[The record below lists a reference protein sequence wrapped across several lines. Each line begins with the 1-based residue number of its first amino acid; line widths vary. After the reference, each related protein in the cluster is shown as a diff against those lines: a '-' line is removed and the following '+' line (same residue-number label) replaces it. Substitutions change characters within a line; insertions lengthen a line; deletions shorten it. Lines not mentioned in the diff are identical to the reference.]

1 MAKTRSKSAA
11 TAAATSPKASPTAA
25 KVTKN
30 KVTKPSTASPSK
42 TTKTKAVKKT
52 TTKKATPKKEEEEKK
67 EVHVE
72 TVTKDS
78 SLIPEEITEK
88 AISELKKYISRQS
101 QQQQQ
106 ETENDESKK
115 SKLFDEDEDDED
127 NKQNES
133 FYLTIDSKKFWSS
146 KPQFKP
152 KSFKL
157 TKPLYD
163 NNQTTTTTSNS
174 NNDINVDNNICLI
187 IRDEL
192 VKSIDELNE
201 LENNQSLSQ
210 ITQIIPLN
218 SIKTEYKS
226 FEKKRELY
234 HQFKIFLVDE
244 AILNIMPNTLGK
256 VFYSKGSSN
265 DKIPIPIKV
274 TSTTT
279 GSQTNGKQ
287 LSIVTLTNQLN
298 KVLNNTYYLPPIGN
312 NITIKIGKLKF
323 DNNDLIAN
331 INDVVKNL
339 DLDTIKS
346 IHVKTSTSP
355 AIPLFYTKSLSQ

>member
-11 TAAATSPKASPTAA
+11 AATTTAAKASPTAA
-25 KVTKN
+25 KVTKS
-30 KVTKPSTASPSK
+30 KVTKPSSSPSK
-42 TTKTKAVKKT
+42 TTKNKSVKKT
-52 TTKKATPKKEEEEKK
+52 TTKKTTPKQEEEEK
-67 EVHVE
+67 EEIVE
-72 TVTKDS
+72 TVTENS

-88 AISELKKYISRQS
+88 AISELKKYITRQS
-101 QQQQQ
+101 QQ
-106 ETENDESKK
+106 EIESKDSKK

-127 NKQNES
+127 DKQNES

-152 KSFKL
+152 KSIKL
-157 TKPLYD
+157 TKPLYE
-163 NNQTTTTTSNS
+163 NNQNSTSNS
-174 NNDINVDNNICLI
+174 NNDIIVDNNICLI

-192 VKSIDELNE
+192 IKSIDELNE
-201 LENNQSLSQ
+201 LDNSQSLSQ
-210 ITQIIPLN
+210 ISQIIPLN

-234 HQFKIFLVDE
+234 HQFKIFLIDE

-274 TSTTT
+274 TATKTDSE
-279 GSQTNGKQ
+279 SQSNGKQ

-298 KVLNNTYYLPPIGN
+298 KVLNSTYYLPPIGN
-312 NITIKIGKLKF
+312 NITIKIGKIKF

-331 INDVVKNL
+331 INDVVKSL